1 MLRNNTF
8 YSIKK
13 ICTFLLLASFFLP
26 MARSCSEF
34 QIPPKSDSIS
44 SEIAPWFVYKNNKAE
59 TYYPWDI
66 ISGNNL
72 TQDETFTLL
81 ILCYLWP
88 LPFLWFQK
96 KIRSTLSNFITLSL
110 ELLIC
115 SVASYL
121 ILIMGLFGGLLYGGY
136 ISLTIL
142 GIYFFTSLSEIIYE
156 IKILIRNNSSTT
168 R

>member
-13 ICTFLLLASFFLP
+13 ICTILLLVSFFLP

-34 QIPPKSDSIS
+34 QIPPKSDIES
-44 SEIAPWFVYKNNKAE
+44 SEIAPWFVYKKDKPE

-72 TQDETFTLL
+72 TEGETFSLL

-88 LPFLWFQK
+88 IPFLWLQK
-96 KIRSTLSNFITLSL
+96 KTRLTLTNLITLSL
-110 ELLIC
+110 ELLLC
-115 SVASYL
+115 LVASYL

-142 GIYFFTSLSEIIYE
+142 GIYFFTSASETIYK
-156 IKILIRNNSSTT
+156 IKILIHNNSSTS